1 MKNDNPTFPC
11 LVSDRAFRKIIS
23 MYFYVFEHQWFVR
36 LAVRMKVLNA
46 VYEYVTSGTVIL
58 EKREEIEMEIF
69 EIHRPFMDDAI
80 RRARIAREAVARRK
94 AKKAA
99 EAQNAL
105 PETVETVIEPAK
117 SEPTPVE
124 SPQSENSPEPVET
137 AELVETAEIIETV
150 EPAEVIQ
157 SVPAEPV
164 PAEPAIPVP
173 AKPTG
178 GVPRRVVK
186 VEMVRDGEDIGYRF
200 GKYLIF
206 H

>member
-23 MYFYVFEHQWFVR
+23 MYFYVFEHQWLVR

-46 VYEYVTSGTVIL
+46 VYEYLTTGAFVL
-58 EKREEIEMEIF
+58 EKREEIEREIF
-69 EIHRPFMDDAI
+69 EIHRPFMDNAI

-99 EAQNAL
+99 ETQKTL
-105 PETVETVIEPAK
+105 PETEETVVEPEKA
-117 SEPTPVE
+117 EPTPVE
-124 SPQSENSPEPVET
+124 TPETEHSPETV
-137 AELVETAEIIETV
+137 EIIETV
-150 EPAEVIQ
+150 EPAEVI
-157 SVPAEPV
+157 EPV
-164 PAEPAIPVP
+164 PAEPVAAEPAVPVP
-173 AKPTG
+173 AKPT

-200 GKYLIF
+200 GKYIIF

>member
-23 MYFYVFEHQWFVR
+23 MYFYVFEHQWLVR

-46 VYEYVTSGTVIL
+46 VYEYLTTGTFVL
-58 EKREEIEMEIF
+58 EKREEIEREIF
-69 EIHRPFMDDAI
+69 EIHRPFMDNAI

-99 EAQNAL
+99 ETQKTL
-105 PETVETVIEPAK
+105 PETEETVVEPEK
-117 SEPTPVE
+117 TEPTTPVE
-124 SPQSENSPEPVET
+124 SPETGQSPET
-137 AELVETAEIIETV
+137 VETAEIIETV
-150 EPAEVIQ
+150 EPAEVIE

-164 PAEPAIPVP
+164 PAEPAIPAT

-200 GKYLIF
+200 GKYIIF

>member
-23 MYFYVFEHQWFVR
+23 MYFYVFEHQWLVR

-46 VYEYVTSGTVIL
+46 VYEYLTTGAFVL
-58 EKREEIEMEIF
+58 EKREEIEREIF
-69 EIHRPFMDDAI
+69 EIHRPFMDNAI

-99 EAQNAL
+99 ETQKTL
-105 PETVETVIEPAK
+105 PETEETVVEPEKA
-117 SEPTPVE
+117 EPTPVE
-124 SPQSENSPEPVET
+124 TPETEHSLET
-137 AELVETAEIIETV
+137 VETAEIIETV
-150 EPAEVIQ
+150 EPAEVI
-157 SVPAEPV
+157 EPV
-164 PAEPAIPVP
+164 PAEPVAAEPAVPVP

-200 GKYLIF
+200 GKYIIF

>member
-23 MYFYVFEHQWFVR
+23 MYFYVFEHQWLVR

-46 VYEYVTSGTVIL
+46 VYEYLTTGAFVL
-58 EKREEIEMEIF
+58 EKREEIEREIF
-69 EIHRPFMDDAI
+69 EIHRPFMDNAI

-99 EAQNAL
+99 ETQKTL
-105 PETVETVIEPAK
+105 PETEETVTEPEKADPTPEISHEPVEIPEPA
-117 SEPTPVE
+117 EIAE
-124 SPQSENSPEPVET
+124 IVET
-137 AELVETAEIIETV
+137 AEVIE
-150 EPAEVIQ
+150 

-164 PAEPAIPVP
+164 AAEPAVPVP

-200 GKYLIF
+200 GKYIIF

>member
-23 MYFYVFEHQWFVR
+23 MYFYVFEHQWLVR

-46 VYEYVTSGTVIL
+46 VYEYLTTGAFVL
-58 EKREEIEMEIF
+58 EKREEIEREIF
-69 EIHRPFMDDAI
+69 EIHRPFMDNAI

-99 EAQNAL
+99 ETQKTL
-105 PETVETVIEPAK
+105 PETEETVTEPEKA
-117 SEPTPVE
+117 EPTPEISHEPVE
-124 SPQSENSPEPVET
+124 IPEPAETAEIVET
-137 AELVETAEIIETV
+137 AEVIE
-150 EPAEVIQ
+150 

-164 PAEPAIPVP
+164 AAEPAIPVP

-200 GKYLIF
+200 GKYIIF